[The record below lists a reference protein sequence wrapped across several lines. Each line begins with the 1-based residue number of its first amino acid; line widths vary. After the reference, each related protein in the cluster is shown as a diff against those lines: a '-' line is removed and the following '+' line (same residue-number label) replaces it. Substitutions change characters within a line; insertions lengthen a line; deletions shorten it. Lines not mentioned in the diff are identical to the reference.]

1 MRRHEKEMLN
11 WKCHSSY
18 FKFLSN
24 LILLYMIKRNFI
36 VFDHIGLANDIL
48 AGRQSAWIR
57 HCF

>member
-48 AGRQSAWIR
+48 AGRQSA
-57 HCF
+57 